1 MFIFANVNI
10 YLILKN
16 NMKRL
21 VITIIF
27 AFALFVDLFGR
38 QMNNNDEVCEVAAVH
53 FPQLNETVDN
63 EDDEERIALFVFYKN
78 MENVKV
84 VLYENEVLIQKMYI
98 GNVVDGSQLSLNLKR
113 DGVYRIC
120 VYENEIL
127 VHTLWLTEQ

>member
-53 FPQLNETVDN
+53 FPQLNVTVDN

>member
-63 EDDEERIALFVFYKN
+63 EDDEECIALFVFYKN

-98 GNVVDGSQLSLNLKR
+98 GNVVDGSQLSLNLKS

>member
-63 EDDEERIALFVFYKN
+63 EDDEECIALFVFYKN

-120 VYENEIL
+120 VYENDIL

>member
-38 QMNNNDEVCEVAAVH
+38 QMNN
-53 FPQLNETVDN
+53 
-63 EDDEERIALFVFYKN
+63 YKN
-78 MENVKV
+78 TENVKV
-84 VLYENEVLIQKMYI
+84 VLYENDV
-98 GNVVDGSQLSLNLKR
+98 
-113 DGVYRIC
+113 
-120 VYENEIL
+120 
-127 VHTLWLTEQ
+127 

>member
-84 VLYENEVLIQKMYI
+84 VLYENEVLIQKRYI

>member
-1 MFIFANVNI
+1 
-10 YLILKN
+10 
-16 NMKRL
+16 MKRL
-21 VITIIF
+21 VIMIIL

-38 QMNNNDEVCEVAAVH
+38 QINNNDEVCEVAAVH

-98 GNVVDGSQLSLNLKR
+98 GNVVDGSQLSLNLKS

>member
-38 QMNNNDEVCEVAAVH
+38 QMNN
-53 FPQLNETVDN
+53 
-63 EDDEERIALFVFYKN
+63 YKN
-78 MENVKV
+78 TENVKV
-84 VLYENEVLIQKMYI
+84 VLYENDVQEIVL
-98 GNVVDGSQLSLNLKR
+98 
-113 DGVYRIC
+113 VYFAEHLRVQGKC
-120 VYENEIL
+120 DE
-127 VHTLWLTEQ
+127 

>member
-113 DGVYRIC
+113 DGVYRIG

>member
-1 MFIFANVNI
+1 MIIFANVNI
-10 YLILKN
+10 YLTLKN
-16 NMKRL
+16 NMRRL

-27 AFALFVDLFGR
+27 AFTLFVDLFGR

>member
-38 QMNNNDEVCEVAAVH
+38 QINNNDEVCEVAAVH

-63 EDDEERIALFVFYKN
+63 EDDEERIALFVFYKS

-98 GNVVDGSQLSLNLKR
+98 GNVVDGSQLSLNLKS

>member
-1 MFIFANVNI
+1 MFILANVNI

>member
-113 DGVYRIC
+113 DGVYKIC

>member
-1 MFIFANVNI
+1 
-10 YLILKN
+10 
-16 NMKRL
+16 MKRL

-38 QMNNNDEVCEVAAVH
+38 QMNN
-53 FPQLNETVDN
+53 
-63 EDDEERIALFVFYKN
+63 YKN
-78 MENVKV
+78 TENVKV

>member
-53 FPQLNETVDN
+53 LPQLNETVDN